1 MCNQPEAE
9 KAETPPHRKREEDI
23 VMTPE
28 LDTSPQPKAHPQP
41 AYEDVMSRSSDSPE
55 PKGNQELLIEEYQR
69 LKKEL
74 QVVKSLKR

>member
-28 LDTSPQPKAHPQP
+28 LDTSPQPKAHP
-41 AYEDVMSRSSDSPE
+41 
-55 PKGNQELLIEEYQR
+55 
-69 LKKEL
+69 
-74 QVVKSLKR
+74 